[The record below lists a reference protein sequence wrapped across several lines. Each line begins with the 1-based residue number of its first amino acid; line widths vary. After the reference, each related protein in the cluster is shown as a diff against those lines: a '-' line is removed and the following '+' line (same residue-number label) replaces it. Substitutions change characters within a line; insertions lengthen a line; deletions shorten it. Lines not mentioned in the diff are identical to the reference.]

1 MNWQLACVMA
11 CIVWAIWLVLRRVKA
26 SMTGTGESGCSGCPK
41 SSSDESASERIITAD
56 QITIRRD

>member
-11 CIVWAIWLVLRRVKA
+11 CVAWAAWLVLRRVRKF
-26 SMTGTGESGCSGCPK
+26 MTGTGESGCSGCPK
-41 SSSDESASERIITAD
+41 TNPGEAASERIITAD